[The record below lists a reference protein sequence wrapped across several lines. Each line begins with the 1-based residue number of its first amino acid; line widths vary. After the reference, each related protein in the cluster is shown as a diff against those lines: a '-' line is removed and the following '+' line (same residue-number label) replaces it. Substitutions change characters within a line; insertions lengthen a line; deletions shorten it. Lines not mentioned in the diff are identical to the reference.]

1 MDSNSTRLS
10 SMHLLPSKYVT
21 EILLALF
28 FLSQDQAL
36 LHGFIGV
43 GFIGLLT
50 KLHAWDDSAM
60 FFDGTSLGKSIL
72 LIYVFFTD
80 SEPMQSP
87 TSLLSPS
94 ICQWRYLHC
103 VL

>member
-10 SMHLLPSKYVT
+10 SMHLLPSKCVT
-21 EILLALF
+21 VILLALF
-28 FLSQDQAL
+28 LLSQDQAL

-60 FFDGTSLGKSIL
+60 FFDGSSLGKAII
-72 LIYVFFTD
+72 LIYVSFTN
-80 SEPMQSP
+80 SKSIQSP
-87 TSLLSPS
+87 TSLLSLS
-94 ICQWRYLHC
+94 IWQWRYLHC